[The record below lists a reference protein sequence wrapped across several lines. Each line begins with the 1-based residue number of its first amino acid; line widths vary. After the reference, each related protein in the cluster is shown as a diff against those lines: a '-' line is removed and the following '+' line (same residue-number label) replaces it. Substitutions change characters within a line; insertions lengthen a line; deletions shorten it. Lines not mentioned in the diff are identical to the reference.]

1 MLLSTSP
8 HLRVPMTQA
17 KRQSAVESGT
27 SERYAEMFR
36 SHYQRVVR
44 WLTVLG
50 VAPAEVD
57 DVAQEV
63 FIIAHRK
70 LDQLRPDASVA
81 GWLMGIARR
90 VGATHRRGYE
100 RARARERHATPPAET
115 PSPETATMRNRAAQV
130 LHDFLSSLPEDQR
143 LVFVLY
149 EMDGDN
155 ATEIAEALGISS
167 NTVHSRIRLIRK
179 KLARVVAREQA
190 KNRGAHG

>member
-8 HLRVPMTQA
+8 HLCVPMNRA
-17 KRQSAVESGT
+17 KRRSTVESDAAQ
-27 SERYAEMFR
+27 RYAEIFR
-36 SHYQRVVR
+36 SHYGRVVR
-44 WLTVLG
+44 WLSVLG

-70 LDQLRPDASVA
+70 LDQLRPDASAA
-81 GWLMGIARR
+81 GWLMAIARR

-100 RARARERHATPPAET
+100 RARAREKHAAPPSEA
-115 PSPETATMRNRAAQV
+115 PSPEAAAMHNRAAQV
-130 LHDFLSSLPEDQR
+130 LHEFLATLPEEQR

-149 EMDGDN
+149 EIDGDN
-155 ATEIAEALGISS
+155 ASEIAEALEISS
-167 NTVHSRIRLIRK
+167 NTVHSRIRLIRQ

-190 KNRGAHG
+190 KNREAHG